1 MGRDTGQA
9 CIFRLFVHTLHNV
22 CMCACEC
29 YIDTDL
35 ECLICTLA
43 EVTAAAIILYITYT
57 CILMKESYFLY
68 LITKNI
74 MIPLAII
81 VAKNV

>member
-9 CIFRLFVHTLHNV
+9 CILDSLYI
-22 CMCACEC
+22 MCACEC

-57 CILMKESYFLY
+57 CILKKKSYFLY

-74 MIPLAII
+74 IIPLAII